1 MSDYTM
7 TVYELEQNNFDF
19 GLQDYPIFDEDYR
32 PLLNDA
38 ILSHY
43 RFREIGFQNPY
54 LWRERLRTRLNII
67 MRNKYNQLYEIKKT
81 EFNPLY
87 NIEITETFEHKID
100 SDSESTNTT
109 NEKSNSNVNNDIL
122 ALTSQFPS
130 EEMTENDLTK
140 NIYVDN
146 ANKNKTIESSN
157 NDLKSDTNSINKG
170 NMNESYTK
178 RTEGSSAGLPF
189 SKAMLQFKEYVMKFN
204 IDQMVID
211 ELKDLF
217 MNIW

>member
-1 MSDYTM
+1 MISKADALIFTKPAPDY
-7 TVYELEQNNFDF
+7 
-19 GLQDYPIFDEDYR
+19 
-32 PLLNDA
+32 
-38 ILSHY
+38 
-43 RFREIGFQNPY
+43 
-54 LWRERLRTRLNII
+54 
-67 MRNKYNQLYEIKKT
+67 
-81 EFNPLY
+81 
-87 NIEITETFEHKID
+87 
-100 SDSESTNTT
+100 
-109 NEKSNSNVNNDIL
+109 
-122 ALTSQFPS
+122 
-130 EEMTENDLTK
+130 
-140 NIYVDN
+140 
-146 ANKNKTIESSN
+146 NKNKTIESSN